1 MQLAKVWNR
10 NTYDFT
16 QDYKGQKIHIPA
28 GKYIEMEYFEAKAFA
43 SFPYPMKK
51 TAQGVDDP
59 THFKMI
65 DIEGSPGLDHKVVA
79 YKSMVDGS
87 IHATEEAMYEHNK
100 RFAHLATPTEE
111 AARAKKSNRPR
122 ED

>member
-10 NTYDFT
+10 NSYDFT
-16 QDYKGQKIHIPA
+16 QVYKGEKIHIPA
-28 GKYIEMEYFEAKAFA
+28 GKFIEMEYFEAKAFA
-43 SFPYPMKK
+43 SYPSPMKK
-51 TAQGVDDP
+51 NGQGVDDP
-59 THFKMI
+59 AYFKMI

-79 YKSMVDGS
+79 WKSNVDGS

-100 RFAHLATPTEE
+100 KYAHLATPTEE
-111 AARAKKSNRPR
+111 AARSKKFKAK